1 MPVNS
6 FDDYPMSWA
15 PDFSQRTGPLYKVI
29 AEKLEEDIHNGLLT
43 PGTKLPPQREL
54 ADFLD
59 INVSTIARAF
69 KKKKKKGII
78 CSTIGNGT
86 FIASDAAANPFLL
99 PEDDSLGIIEMGPVF
114 PTKNVN
120 EIIVKY
126 LKKMTM
132 EPDFSEL
139 FQYGQ
144 SNGTAWQKKSA
155 AKLMEKAGY
164 NVQPQQLLLANGA
177 QNAITAT
184 LAGLFQSGDRIG
196 TDEFTYPGIKT
207 AANMLGIR
215 LIPIQQKN
223 GEMSAEGILYACK
236 NENIKG
242 LYIISDMHNP
252 TTHTLSETSRK
263 QIAQL
268 AQKEKLLIIEDAI
281 HSLLLEKPFAPIA
294 CYAPEQVIYI
304 SSLSKVVS
312 PGLRLA
318 FIAVPETYKQ
328 KITEALYNLNIS
340 VPPMMAE
347 LVCRMITSGDM
358 DKILEMHR
366 SENKKRNAIADTYI
380 SSHELLGKPEGIMRW
395 LILPEGMTGEEFA
408 AKAYQKGVRVY
419 GAERFAVGNTKH
431 VNAVRIAVAAPDN
444 HRQLA
449 KGMEIIRSILDEAK
463 TIRR

>member
-29 AEKLEEDIHNGLLT
+29 AEKLEEDIRNGLLT

-69 KKKKKKGII
+69 KICEQKGII

-155 AKLMEKAGY
+155 AKLMEKDGY
-164 NVQPQQLLLANGA
+164 NVQPHQLLLANGA

-223 GEMSAEGILYACK
+223 GEMSAEGIIYACK

-242 LYIISDMHNP
+242 LYLISDMHNP
-252 TTHTLSETSRK
+252 TTHTLSKTSRK
-263 QIAQL
+263 MIAKL
-268 AQKEKLLIIEDAI
+268 AQQEKLIVIEDAI

-318 FIAVPETYKQ
+318 FLAVPETYKQ
-328 KITEALYNLNIS
+328 KISEALYNLNIS

-347 LVCRMITSGDM
+347 LVCRMINSGDM

-366 SENKKRNAIADTYI
+366 SENRKRNAIADRYI

-395 LILPEGMTGEEFA
+395 LILPKGITGEGFA

-431 VNAVRIAVAAPDN
+431 VNAVRIAIAAPDN
-444 HRQLA
+444 HHQLA
-449 KGMEIIRSILDEAK
+449 KGMEIIRNILDEIK
-463 TIRR
+463 TV

>member
-6 FDDYPMSWA
+6 FDDYPMSWK
-15 PDFSQRTGPLYKVI
+15 PDFSQVTGPLYKII
-29 AEKLEEDIHNGLLT
+29 AEKLEEDIRSGALT

-59 INVSTIARAF
+59 INVSTISRAF
-69 KKKKKKGII
+69 KLCEQKGII

-99 PEDDSLGIIEMGPVF
+99 PEDGCLDIIEFGPVF
-114 PTKNVN
+114 PSKNVN
-120 EIIVKY
+120 EMIVQQ
-126 LKKMTM
+126 LKKMST
-132 EPDFSEL
+132 EPDFGEL

-144 SNGTAWQKKSA
+144 SSGTEWQKKSA

-164 NVQPQQLLLANGA
+164 QVQPQQLLLATGA

-215 LIPIQQKN
+215 LIPIQQQN
-223 GEMSAEGILYACK
+223 GEMSADGILYACK
-236 NENIKG
+236 NENIKS

-252 TTHTLSETSRK
+252 TTHTLSEASRK
-263 QIAQL
+263 TIAQIAKQ
-268 AQKEKLLIIEDAI
+268 EKLIIIEDAI

-294 CYAPEQVIYI
+294 SYAPEQSIYI

-318 FIAVPETYKQ
+318 FLAVPETYKQ
-328 KITEALYNLNIS
+328 KISEALYNLNIS

-347 LVCRMITSGDM
+347 LVCRMINSGDM

-366 SENKKRNAIADTYI
+366 SENRKRNAIADAYI
-380 SSHELLGKPEGIMRW
+380 SSTELLGKPEGIMRW
-395 LILPEGMTGEEFA
+395 LILPKGLTGEDFA
-408 AKAYQKGVRVY
+408 AKAYQKGVRIY
-419 GAERFAVGNTKH
+419 GAERFAVGNTKQ
-431 VNAVRIAVAAPDN
+431 VNAVRIAIAAPDN
-444 HRQLA
+444 HMQLA
-449 KGMEIIRSILDEAK
+449 KGMEIIRNILDEIVSGK
-463 TIRR
+463 